1 MAVIVIPARPCA
13 WPPVYNPPVELL
25 AAGAR
30 SLLNLELTPHQL
42 AAFQVYADEL
52 VRWNQ
57 EFNLTGITDPAGI
70 QIKHFLDSL
79 SILSV
84 LPPGSGPASVID
96 VGTGAGF
103 PGLPLKI
110 VRPELALTLVEA
122 TGKKVAFCEAMVD
135 RLGLPDVTVLK
146 ARAEDLGQ
154 DPAHRE
160 RYDWVLAR
168 AVAELPVLAEY
179 LLPLA
184 RLGGHALAQ
193 KGEGAPAE
201 TQAAAGA
208 LRKLGGELEQIVPVE
223 LPGLDD
229 KRYLV
234 VLKKIAPTPAAYP
247 RRAGMPSKKPL
258 A

>member
-1 MAVIVIPARPCA
+1 MD
-13 WPPVYNPPVELL
+13 LL

-30 SLLNLELTPHQL
+30 KLLNLELTPQQL
-42 AAFQVYADEL
+42 DAFQLYADEL
-52 VRWNQ
+52 VRRNQ
-57 EFNLTGITDPAGI
+57 EFNLTGITDDAGI
-70 QIKHFLDSL
+70 QVKHFLDSL
-79 SILSV
+79 SILAV
-84 LPPGSGPASVID
+84 LPPGSGPARVVD

-122 TGKKVAFCEAMVD
+122 TGKKADFCQAVVD
-135 RLGLPDVTVLK
+135 RLGLKDVTVVK
-146 ARAEDLGQ
+146 ARAEELGQ
-154 DPAHRE
+154 DPAQRE
-160 RYDWVLAR
+160 HYDWALAR
-168 AVAELPVLAEY
+168 AVAEMPVLAEY

-184 RLGGHALAQ
+184 RLGGHVLAQ
-193 KGEGAPAE
+193 KGASAPAE

-208 LRKLGGELEQIVPVE
+208 LHKLGGEVEQIVPVE
-223 LPGLDD
+223 LPGLED

-234 VLKKIAPTPAAYP
+234 ILKKIAPTPAQYP

>member
-1 MAVIVIPARPCA
+1 M
-13 WPPVYNPPVELL
+13 ELL

-30 SLLNLELTPHQL
+30 SLLNLELTQRQL

-52 VRWNQ
+52 IRWNQ
-57 EFNLTGITDPAGI
+57 EFNLTAITDREGI
-70 QIKHFLDSL
+70 QIKHFLDAL
-79 SILSV
+79 SILKV

-110 VRPELALTLVEA
+110 ARPELAVTLAEA
-122 TGKKVAFCEAMVD
+122 TGKKAAFCEAVVEK
-135 RLGLPDVTVLK
+135 LGLEGVTVLK
-146 ARAEDLGQ
+146 SRAEELGQ

-160 RYDWVLAR
+160 QYDWALAR
-168 AVAELPVLAEY
+168 AVAEMPVLAEY

-184 RLGGHALAQ
+184 RVGGHALAQ
-193 KGEGAPAE
+193 KGENAPAE

-208 LRKLGGELEQIVPVE
+208 IGKLGGDLEQLAPVAV
-223 LPGLDD
+223 PGLAEQ
-229 KRYLV
+229 RYLV
-234 VLKKIAPTPAAYP
+234 VLRKIAPTPAAYP

-258 A
+258 K

>member
-1 MAVIVIPARPCA
+1 
-13 WPPVYNPPVELL
+13 VELL

-30 SLLNLELTPHQL
+30 RLLNLELTPQQL
-42 AAFQVYADEL
+42 AAFQIYAGEL
-52 VRWNQ
+52 VRRNQ
-57 EFNLTGITDPAGI
+57 EFNLTGITDDAGI
-70 QIKHFLDSL
+70 QVKHFLDSL
-79 SILSV
+79 SILTV
-84 LPPGSGPASVID
+84 MPPGSGPASVID

-122 TGKKVAFCEAMVD
+122 TGKKVAFCQAVVD
-135 RLGLPDVTVLK
+135 KLGLKEVTVLN
-146 ARAEDLGQ
+146 ARAEELGQ

-160 RYDWVLAR
+160 QYDWALAR
-168 AVAELPVLAEY
+168 AVAEMPVLAEY

-193 KGEGAPAE
+193 KGAGAPAE
-201 TQAAAGA
+201 AQAAAGA
-208 LRKLGGELEQIVPVE
+208 LRKLGGEVEQIMPVE
-223 LPGLDD
+223 LPGLED

-234 VLKKIAPTPAAYP
+234 ILKKIAPTPAGYP

-258 A
+258 G